1 MKKILVLL
9 VIGLMFS
16 CSDSKQGGHVT
27 ERVIDVSVIDGE
39 VLDTFVHEGCEYLV
53 YSANSGYGGYT
64 FGMHKGN
71 CKNTIHECR

>member
-1 MKKILVLL
+1 MVL

-16 CSDSKQGGHVT
+16 CSDSKQGVT
-27 ERVIDVSVIDGE
+27 WSENRVDVKL
-39 VLDTFVHEGCEYLV
+39 LDEELETVEHEGCEYLV
-53 YSANSGYGGYT
+53 YTAYEPYAGYG